1 MKKVVISLTALSVA
15 LSGCSDMIS
24 VKQDVDKDIKD
35 TTAKYEKSMA
45 SMPANQSAE
54 SRLLFTTVTPGSWIG
69 VNKVTPKFDAHLPDV
84 FNKDVTLVFPDRAN
98 ISTVAERLAKV
109 TGLPVK
115 LRPDVFMKAS
125 ALVPQSASGGTEKQ
139 TTPLTPSAP
148 QGIVA
153 STTTQDY
160 RLDMTLNYTGP
171 LTGLLDSMVAK
182 AGLNWE
188 YKDGAIVIYRLVTK
202 TFTIKSTPG
211 SSELTESIGKT
222 GGTQTGS
229 TGSSSGNSGGS
240 STFQSDANVKMGSK
254 FSIWDNLKES
264 INAMLTPVGKV
275 AVTEAM
281 GTITVTDTREVVD
294 QVETMVNQ
302 INKSLSRQVAFR
314 VEVLSVDTSKTASYG
329 VDWSAVFSKVTNTL
343 DKSWS
348 LSFASPTS
356 VASSD
361 AASIGYS
368 ILTPSGSNNTRSALS
383 GSQAMVA
390 ALNQVGP
397 TNVVTTAAA
406 VTLNRQP
413 VPVAITDQTGYVAS
427 VSAEAA
433 TSATTSSST
442 NSNTLVQINPGTVT
456 TGFILNLLP
465 SVTDDN
471 SVLLQFSI
479 DISTLKALTT
489 FGTGQL
495 AVQSPEVTAMQ
506 FMQRVGMKN
515 GETLVL
521 SGFER
526 NAGQYNRNTLTEN
539 SDLLMGGSI
548 NGQKT
553 REAIVILITPVIT
566 EGV

>member
-1 MKKVVISLTALSVA
+1 MKKVVISLTAMSVA

-24 VKQDVDKDIKD
+24 VKRDVDKDISE
-35 TTAKYEKSMA
+35 TTAKYEKSIA
-45 SMPANQSAE
+45 SMAPNQSAD
-54 SRLLFTTVTPGSWIG
+54 SRLLYTTVTPGSWIG
-69 VNKVTPKFDAHLPDV
+69 VKKVQPKFDAHLPEV

-98 ISTVAERLAKV
+98 ISTVAERIAKV

-125 ALVPQSASGGTEKQ
+125 ALVPQSASGGAEKQ
-139 TTPLTPSAP
+139 TTPLTPSSP
-148 QGIVA
+148 SGIVA
-153 STTTQDY
+153 ATTTQDY

-171 LTGLLDSMVAK
+171 LSGLLDSMVAK

-188 YKDGAIVIYRLVTK
+188 YKDGSIVIYRLVTK
-202 TFTIKSTPG
+202 TFVIKSTPG

-222 GGTQTGS
+222 GGSQTGT
-229 TGSSSGNSGGS
+229 TGSSSGSSGGS
-240 STFQSDANVKMGSK
+240 STFEADSNVKMGSK

-302 INKSLSRQVAFR
+302 INKSLSRQVSFR

-329 VDWSAVFSKVTNTL
+329 IDWNAVFNKVTALNP
-343 DKSWS
+343 SWK
-348 LSFASPTS
+348 LALTSPTS

-361 AASIGYS
+361 AGSIGYS
-368 ILTPSGSNNTRSALS
+368 ILTPAGADNARSALS
-383 GSQAMVA
+383 GSQVMAQ
-390 ALNQVGP
+390 ALSQIGP
-397 TNVVTTAAA
+397 TNVVTTASA

-427 VSAEAA
+427 VSAQA
-433 TSATTSSST
+433 TPTATTGST
-442 NSNTLVQINPGTVT
+442 SDNTLVQINPGTVT

-489 FGTGQL
+489 FGSGQL

-526 NAGQYNRNTLTEN
+526 NAGQYNRSTLGENT
-539 SDLLMGGSI
+539 DLLMGGSI

-553 REAIVILITPVIT
+553 REAVVILITPVIT

>member
-1 MKKVVISLTALSVA
+1 MKKIVLTLTAMSVA
-15 LSGCSDMIS
+15 LSGCSDMIG
-24 VKQDVDKDIKD
+24 VKKEVDNDIQQ
-35 TTAKYEKSMA
+35 TTAKFEKSIN
-45 SMPANQSAE
+45 SIPANQSPE
-54 SRLLFTTVTPGSWIG
+54 SRLLYTTVTSGSWIG
-69 VNKVTPKFDAHLPDV
+69 VNRIQPKYDVHLPDV

-98 ISTVAERLAKV
+98 ISTVAERIAKV

-125 ALVPQSASGGTEKQ
+125 ALVPQSASSGAEKQ
-139 TTPLTPSAP
+139 QVPLTPSSP
-148 QGIVA
+148 SGIVA
-153 STTTQDY
+153 ATTTQDY

-171 LTGLLDSMVAK
+171 LSGLLDAMVAK

-211 SSELTESIGKT
+211 SSELTESIGKSGGSQT
-222 GGTQTGS
+222 GTTGS
-229 TGSSSGNSGGS
+229 TSGNTGS
-240 STFQSDANVKMGSK
+240 STFQSDTNVKMGSK

-294 QVETMVNQ
+294 QVETMVSQ
-302 INKSLSRQVAFR
+302 INKSLSRQVSFR
-314 VEVLSVDTSKTASYG
+314 VEVLSVDTSKAASYG
-329 VDWSAVFSKVTNTL
+329 IDWNAVFNQVASNL
-343 DKSWS
+343 NPSWKLAFS
-348 LSFASPTS
+348 SPNS

-361 AASIGYS
+361 AGSLGYS
-368 ILTPSGSNNTRSALS
+368 ILTPAGANNNRSALS
-383 GSQAMVA
+383 GSQAMVK
-390 ALNQVGP
+390 ALSQVGP
-397 TNVVTTAAA
+397 TSVVTTASA

-442 NSNTLVQINPGTVT
+442 NANTLVQINPGTVT

-471 SVLLQFSI
+471 SVLLQFSV
-479 DISTLKALTT
+479 DISTLKQLTT
-489 FGTGQL
+489 FGSGQL

-506 FMQRVGMKN
+506 FMQRVGLKN

-526 NAGQYNRNTLTEN
+526 NAGQYNRNTLGEHT
-539 SDLLMGGSI
+539 DLLMGGSI

-553 REAIVILITPVIT
+553 REAVVILITPVIT